1 MEDEVMTK
9 MWTTRRPLPQGKRPY
24 CVMIKT
30 SYITVSS

>member
-24 CVMIKT
+24 CVMIDLYQADA
-30 SYITVSS
+30 SA